1 MKTVGILL
9 VSNTLEDS
17 KMKKKSPKE
26 TMSRRRALKFATAGA
41 GAIGAT
47 TLAAK
52 PVVAATPTVAGTS
65 IAATPG
71 DQTAEIQAALDAAFD
86 SSGESGLVRLEEG
99 TFNISSPLI
108 VRTHVTLV
116 GSGAGTRLRATGGNF
131 DWMIQ
136 LPANSHAASVRSLRM
151 LGSNAAG
158 GIEVLTSGSGIFS
171 GSDSYALIE
180 NVIIHNVRTTGVRV
194 GNGSDTRAIRL
205 HNVVVRSANGGHGIE
220 FDAVDSIIS
229 NCETAGA
236 SLSGLAVLRAN
247 NRVSNH
253 KSFFCD
259 TNGIIVT
266 GSRNQLSNCQSQD
279 NEGDGFLIEDADDVT
294 LSSCMADS
302 NTSVG
307 FRIRRC
313 EGVTASG
320 LLSFSRGGNSQHTFG
335 VRIQDSSM
343 VHLSGVSRNNLT
355 NFGTSGVI
363 NNIEDSGLLGGG
375 VVVGDID
382 GDGDVDF
389 EDIPGFIDLVLG
401 DD

>member
-1 MKTVGILL
+1 
-9 VSNTLEDS
+9 
-17 KMKKKSPKE
+17 MKKTTPNSA
-26 TMSRRRALKFATAGA
+26 MSRRKALKFATAGA
-41 GAIGAT
+41 GAIGVT
-47 TLAAK
+47 TLAAN
-52 PVVAATPTVAGTS
+52 PVVAATPTVSGTS
-65 IAATPG
+65 IAEAPG
-71 DQTAEIQAALDAAFD
+71 EDQTAEIQAALDAAFD
-86 SSGESGLVRLEEG
+86 AGGESGLVRLEEG

-108 VRTHVTLV
+108 VRTHVTLI
-116 GSGAGTRLRATGGNF
+116 GSGAGTRLRATGEDF

-151 LGSNAAG
+151 LGSNTAG
-158 GIEVLTSGSGIFS
+158 GIEVLTSGQGVFS

-180 NVIIHNVRTTGVRV
+180 NVILHDLRTTGVRV

-205 HNVVVRSANGGHGIE
+205 HNVVVRRANGGHGIE

-229 NCETAGA
+229 NCETAGT

-294 LSSCMADS
+294 LSSCIADS
-302 NTSVG
+302 NSSVG

-320 LLSFSRGGNSQHTFG
+320 LLSFTRGGNVSQHTFG

-343 VHLSGVSRNNLT
+343 VHVSGVTRNNLT
-355 NFGTSGVI
+355 NFGTSGVT

-389 EDIPGFIDLVLG
+389 EDVPGFLELILG
-401 DD
+401 TG

>member
-1 MKTVGILL
+1 
-9 VSNTLEDS
+9 
-17 KMKKKSPKE
+17 MKKTTPNSA
-26 TMSRRRALKFATAGA
+26 MSRRKALKFATAGA
-41 GAIGAT
+41 GAIGVT
-47 TLAAK
+47 TLAAN

-65 IAATPG
+65 IAEAPG
-71 DQTAEIQAALDAAFD
+71 EDQTAEIQAALDAAFD
-86 SSGESGLVRLEEG
+86 SGGDSGLVRLEEG

-108 VRTHVTLV
+108 VRTHVTLI
-116 GSGAGTRLRATGGNF
+116 GSGAGTRLRATGEDF

-151 LGSNAAG
+151 LGSNTAG

-294 LSSCMADS
+294 LSSCIADS
-302 NTSVG
+302 NSSVG

-320 LLSFSRGGNSQHTFG
+320 LLSFTRGGNVSQHTFG

-343 VHLSGVSRNNLT
+343 VHVSGVTRNNLT
-355 NFGTSGVI
+355 NFGTSGVT

-389 EDIPGFIDLVLG
+389 EDVPGFLELILG
-401 DD
+401 TG